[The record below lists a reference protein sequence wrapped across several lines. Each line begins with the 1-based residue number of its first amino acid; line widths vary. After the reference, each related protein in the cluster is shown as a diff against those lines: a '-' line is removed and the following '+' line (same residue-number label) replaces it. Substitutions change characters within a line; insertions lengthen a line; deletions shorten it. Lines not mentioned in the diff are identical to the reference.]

1 MKEKIIGILNDIKED
16 VDYETCTALIKEGI
30 LASLDIIQLVGSLND
45 EFDISI
51 PASEI
56 IPRNFDS
63 VDAMV
68 AMVSRLLD
76 E

>member
-1 MKEKIIGILNDIKED
+1 MKEQIISILNDIKED
-16 VDYETCTALIKEGI
+16 VDYANCTTLIKEGI

-45 EFDISI
+45 EFDITI
-51 PASEI
+51 PANEI
-56 IPRNFDS
+56 IPQNFDS

-68 AMVSRLLD
+68 AMVTRLAD